1 MRKTGGIG
9 VTLVLMYSCLFLAD
23 CAVLP
28 SRATAEEN
36 ALPRACT
43 SFCLDYADG
52 RSCVF
57 GANLDYGITPGFI
70 FVNKQNTLKVGW
82 DSGTTDE
89 YAMWISKYGS
99 VTFNLCGYQMVW
111 AGMNEAGLVIG
122 TMFLEETLQE
132 FADARP
138 PLNNTVWLQYLLDT
152 CGSVDEVIASRSKVR
167 MVKGVDHYLISDKQG
182 NSAVIEFLNG
192 KIVFHKGQNL
202 PVKALTNDLYQES
215 VRLWRSGKLYQNHW
229 DSLVRFGKA
238 ADLIKGFKPNSNIA
252 LAVDRN
258 EMVYYAFYILAAVS
272 QGITCWSIVF
282 DNRNMQ
288 VYFHTKM
295 NPHMRRIDFSEL
307 DFSGDTP
314 VRMLDANDPS
324 TGDISLHFSE
334 YSHATCLKFMMYMCR
349 YIERGM
355 TDEEV
360 EQNVSRVL
368 RFFEQY
374 PYVHNADDLHD
385 QEMALLEK
393 ARNFYIK

>member
-1 MRKTGGIG
+1 
-9 VTLVLMYSCLFLAD
+9 
-23 CAVLP
+23 
-28 SRATAEEN
+28 
-36 ALPRACT
+36 
-43 SFCLDYADG
+43 
-52 RSCVF
+52 
-57 GANLDYGITPGFI
+57 
-70 FVNKQNTLKVGW
+70 
-82 DSGTTDE
+82 
-89 YAMWISKYGS
+89 
-99 VTFNLCGYQMVW
+99 
-111 AGMNEAGLVIG
+111 
-122 TMFLEETLQE
+122 
-132 FADARP
+132 
-138 PLNNTVWLQYLLDT
+138 
-152 CGSVDEVIASRSKVR
+152 
-167 MVKGVDHYLISDKQG
+167 
-182 NSAVIEFLNG
+182 
-192 KIVFHKGQNL
+192 
-202 PVKALTNDLYQES
+202 
-215 VRLWRSGKLYQNHW
+215 
-229 DSLVRFGKA
+229 
-238 ADLIKGFKPNSNIA
+238 
-252 LAVDRN
+252 
-258 EMVYYAFYILAAVS
+258 MVYYAFYILAAVS

-349 YIERGM
+349 HIERGM